1 MSVGGAAG
9 GGLLAGKAKIAVAAL
24 VVVGGGG
31 AAYAATG
38 GDIPFVGGSNGMI
51 DTVPEDVDLV
61 MYVDPGIADDDA
73 TNALLDEL
81 GAISGT
87 TDTEDVDPTARFED
101 ETDLNYDDLSSVVVF
116 GQYPDEGTT
125 AGMGGFSGA
134 SYSGALIESS
144 WAEEDFVEAME
155 NAPSGDA
162 STVYEEEE
170 YEGYTVYVQKP
181 GEDDID
187 DFLQDTENPTWV
199 GVIGN
204 GNYVVGTEDAVKDAL
219 DVDAGEEDSF
229 SGDLRSAYD
238 DTRDGL
244 VKFASA
250 VPEEQVGSGMG
261 SQSAENVDYVAGSYY
276 SAGSSTV
283 GMEVRMVTGDADDAE
298 NIIAQIDG
306 GIASVEESVDDEDVQ
321 ALLDSVETSQS
332 GSTAV
337 VTFEAETSV
346 IADGVEAISRS
357 FMGGFGA
364 SASGG
369 FSSSLAGPT
378 GAYGDIEA
386 PRAAPA

>member
-1 MSVGGAAG
+1 MSVGGGAAG

-61 MYVDPGIADDDA
+61 MYVDSGIADDQA
-73 TNALLDEL
+73 TNDLLDEL
-81 GAISGT
+81 SAISGT
-87 TDTEDVDPTARFED
+87 SDTEDVDPTARFEN
-101 ETDLNYDDLSSVVVF
+101 ETDLSYDALNSVVVF
-116 GQYPDEGTT
+116 GQYPDEGA
-125 AGMGGFSGA
+125 AGGLGGFSGA
-134 SYSGALIESS
+134 SYSGALIESG
-144 WAEEDFVEAME
+144 WAEEDLVEAME

-162 STVYEEEE
+162 TTVYEEEE

-219 DVDAGEEDSF
+219 DVDAGEEDAF
-229 SGDLRSAYD
+229 SGDLRTAYD
-238 DTRDGL
+238 NTRDGL

-250 VPEEQVGSGMG
+250 VPEDQVGSGMA
-261 SQSAENVDYVAGSYY
+261 SQSAENVDYVSGSYY

-283 GMEVRMVTGDADDAE
+283 GMEVRMVTGSSDDAE
-298 NIIAQIDG
+298 NIIAQVDG
-306 GIASVEESVDDEDVQ
+306 GLASAEESVQDEDVQ

-332 GSTAV
+332 DSTAV

-346 IADGVEAISRS
+346 IADGVEAISQS

-364 SASGG
+364 SAGYSV
-369 FSSSLAGPT
+369 AAPT
-378 GAYGDIEA
+378 SAYGDVAA

>member
-1 MSVGGAAG
+1 
-9 GGLLAGKAKIAVAAL
+9 
-24 VVVGGGG
+24 
-31 AAYAATG
+31 
-38 GDIPFVGGSNGMI
+38 
-51 DTVPEDVDLV
+51 
-61 MYVDPGIADDDA
+61 
-73 TNALLDEL
+73 
-81 GAISGT
+81 
-87 TDTEDVDPTARFED
+87 
-101 ETDLNYDDLSSVVVF
+101 
-116 GQYPDEGTT
+116 
-125 AGMGGFSGA
+125 
-134 SYSGALIESS
+134 
-144 WAEEDFVEAME
+144 
-155 NAPSGDA
+155 
-162 STVYEEEE
+162 
-170 YEGYTVYVQKP
+170 
-181 GEDDID
+181 
-187 DFLQDTENPTWV
+187 
-199 GVIGN
+199 
-204 GNYVVGTEDAVKDAL
+204 VKDAL